1 MFMERTVLKKVVL
14 ENFMCYAHAEFDF
27 YAITKITAKNGKG
40 KSTIATAYLWC
51 LFNCDYELK
60 DNPVVRRE
68 ADGKSVDDMDT
79 SVELTLDVDGKE
91 ITMKKVQV
99 RTYNKGKTGYKDDN
113 SYYINDVRKNLKD
126 FNAYLDVD
134 MNVFKMCSNINAFL
148 NQKPAEMREYL
159 FSLAENVTDL
169 DIAHS
174 KAELAELVPLL
185 EKYTTEELSA
195 MNKATKAKITKNLP
209 ILDGQIKEKERDIQ
223 LKQAIDVSD
232 LELQKNS
239 LKEQIADCVAK
250 QTDNDKLMAEYDK
263 ASSDILNLKFEL
275 SDMSRKANEENIKAR
290 RKLESQISNL
300 NYVIEDSKKSI
311 SNAEDV
317 VSFDKD
323 KIAEY
328 QKTLDDS
335 RTEWKAEKE
344 RVFDENNL
352 ICPYCK
358 QEYPEEKKEKLKA
371 DFKAHKE
378 TELSR
383 ITDKGNTAKKMLDE
397 IKGLLVEAEQE
408 LADRKQKLEKHLVD
422 LADLEKQLA
431 ELPQEIDVSATEEYK
446 ALEQKIAEKE
456 EAMHKAND
464 ISAVKAE
471 LKSQETALRQ
481 QLAECESQI
490 AKSDTAADEQRLEE
504 LKQTRIDSE
513 QNKANAEK
521 ILDLLDELDKAKN
534 EALTEAVNSH
544 FGLVKW
550 QLFTYTKSGGY
561 KTVCIPTID
570 NKSLLDCTSNKAKKI
585 MGKIDICLSIQ
596 KICNIN
602 CPLIVDDI
610 ESLDSEN
617 VSNIIKKNKSQ
628 VIMLAVSDGDMEI
641 LEIKND

>member
-1 MFMERTVLKKVVL
+1 MERTVLKKVVL

-27 YAITKITAKNGKG
+27 YAITKIVAKNGKG

-68 ADGKSVDDMDT
+68 VDGVSVDDMDV
-79 SVELTLDVDGKE
+79 SVELVLDADGKE
-91 ITMKKVQV
+91 ITMKKVQK
-99 RTYNKGKTGYKDDN
+99 RTYSKDGSSYKDDN
-113 SYYINDVRKNLKD
+113 KYFINDVPKTLKD

-148 NQKPAEMREYL
+148 NQKLVEMREYL
-159 FSLAENVTDL
+159 FGLVGDVTDL
-169 DIAHS
+169 DIAS
-174 KAELAELVPLL
+174 QKAELAELVPLL
-185 EKYTTEELSA
+185 NKYTVEELSA
-195 MNKATKAKITKNLP
+195 MNKATKAKITKDLP
-209 ILDGQIKEKERDIQ
+209 ILEGQIKEKERDIQ
-223 LKQAIDVSD
+223 LKQGIDTSD

-275 SDMSRKANEENIKAR
+275 SDMSRKANEANVKAR

-311 SNAEDV
+311 SNAENV

-344 RVFDENNL
+344 RVFDENSL
-352 ICPYCK
+352 VCPYCK
-358 QEYPEEKKEKLKA
+358 QEYPEDKKEKLRA

-378 TELSR
+378 AELNR

-408 LADRKQKLEKHLVD
+408 LTDRKQELEKHL
-422 LADLEKQLA
+422 ADLTDLKKQLS
-431 ELPQEIDVSATEEYK
+431 ELPQEIDITDSEEYK
-446 ALEQKIAEKE
+446 ALEQQISEKE
-456 EAMHKAND
+456 EAMHKVND
-464 ISAVKAE
+464 ISSVKAE
-471 LKSQETALRQ
+471 LKAQENDLRQ

-504 LKQTRIDSE
+504 LKQARIDSE

-521 ILDLLDELDKAKN
+521 VLDLLDELDKAKN

-561 KTVCIPTID
+561 KSCCIPTVD
-570 NKSLLDCTSNKAKKI
+570 GKSILTTMSNKGNRI
-585 MGKIDICLSIQ
+585 LGRVDICNSIQ
-596 KICNIN
+596 KISGMSAPII
-602 CPLIVDDI
+602 LDDS
-610 ESLDSEN
+610 ESLDEEN
-617 VSNIIKKNKSQ
+617 QKKVAEMVDSQ
-628 VIMLAVSDGDMEI
+628 LIMLIVNDSEK
-641 LEIKND
+641 LEIVEG